1 MKIFKKIIIIF
12 IGIIQLLSLAAFA
25 RPKSGECTAIIEQL
39 RQMNV
44 AQSSVQ
50 RSLILNHEMM
60 AQSLESYSEALSESA
75 GRAHKAISEN
85 MAKASGSLR
94 QRGLKAQDISKKLE
108 SNTDD
113 LIKSVEKCL
122 K

>member
-1 MKIFKKIIIIF
+1 MKAYQQIAV
-12 IGIIQLLSLAAFA
+12 LLFFVSTGHSTLSVAKSTECSSL
-25 RPKSGECTAIIEQL
+25 IEQL
-39 RQMNV
+39 RHMKV

-50 RSLILNHEMM
+50 QSLVSNHEML
-60 AQSLESYSEALSESA
+60 AQSLESYADALSSSA
-75 GRAHKAISEN
+75 GRAHKAISDN
-85 MAKASGSLR
+85 MVKASESVR
-94 QRGLKAQDISKKLE
+94 QRGLKAQLISKKLE

>member
-1 MKIFKKIIIIF
+1 MKAYQQIVVLIFFVLTSHSTVTVAKSSEC
-12 IGIIQLLSLAAFA
+12 LSL
-25 RPKSGECTAIIEQL
+25 IEQL
-39 RQMNV
+39 RQMKV

-50 RSLILNHEMM
+50 QSLVSNHEML
-60 AQSLESYSEALSESA
+60 AQSLESYADALSSSA
-75 GRAHKAISEN
+75 GRAHKAISDN
-85 MAKASGSLR
+85 MIKASESIR
-94 QRGLKAQDISKKLE
+94 QRGLKAQLISKKLE